1 MSEVLLRVSS
11 HHTIALLNFL
21 MNIGPLDLF
30 LSNRSHRTDFLLFLL
45 SVVVALN
52 DCRKFDAKS
61 CFFSLDD
68 LGAVTGVVDDQLVDS
83 IDYVL
88 EVFELE
94 VDFLL
99 LSEHGPHDLARPLD
113 CPSFICNFLVGT
125 SVHAQLHVILLLI
138 DLASL

>member
-1 MSEVLLRVSS
+1 
-11 HHTIALLNFL
+11 

-30 LSNRSHRTDFLLFLL
+30 LSNWSHRTDFLLFLL
-45 SVVVALN
+45 GVVVALN

-61 CFFSLDD
+61 CLFSLDD
-68 LGAVTGVVDDQLVDS
+68 FGAVTGIVDDQLVDS

-94 VDFLL
+94 IDFLL
-99 LSEHGPHDLARPLD
+99 LSKHGPHDLARLLD
-113 CPSFICNFLVGT
+113 CLSFTCNFLICAC
-125 SVHAQLHVILLLI
+125 VHAQLHVILLLI